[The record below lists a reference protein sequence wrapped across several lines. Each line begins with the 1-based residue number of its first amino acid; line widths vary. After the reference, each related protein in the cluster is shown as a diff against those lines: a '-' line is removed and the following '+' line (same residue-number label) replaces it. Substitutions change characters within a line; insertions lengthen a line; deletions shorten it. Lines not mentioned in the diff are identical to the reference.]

1 MFEDWTP
8 REIAAMHRATA
19 WLRAMSSL
27 KKDLKKQEKIPPL
40 PLSAFCEDESV
51 KITYSKNKQH
61 DNADSRPL

>member
-19 WLRAMSSL
+19 WLRAISSL
-27 KKDLKKQEKIPPL
+27 KKDLKKQEKKPSSH
-40 PLSAFCEDESV
+40 LSAFCEDKSV

-61 DNADSRPL
+61 NNADSRPL